1 MFICFLKDSRTP
13 RYSMSVHIDAA
24 VEKEVSEL
32 PRLIFSSKY
41 FSFFG
46 KPNLFTWKYYY
57 FLRHFYLIKKSGY

>member
-1 MFICFLKDSRTP
+1 V
-13 RYSMSVHIDAA
+13 SVHIDAA

-57 FLRHFYLIKKSGY
+57 FLRPFYLIKKSGY